1 MSQESNK
8 TKALR
13 RGKACLNCRYF
24 CFRPNWTKCD
34 GIRPICGQCQ
44 RVPKDDQCEYTDTMS
59 RTQELEHT
67 VFRLQSR
74 IDELQGTASSSNY
87 VAAPPGPPGSPFGG
101 SSADHVD
108 FRVSLRA
115 VIGKLLSG
123 LPGRANVY
131 AAKARANLHL
141 QEPPL
146 GMIRMLFVYASCV
159 IDRELI
165 KTSSL
170 RYFLPHATQF
180 GFFLHPVRFHDAT
193 VLPLPFGD
201 ERRPSPGLLCVV
213 YLWGVHLS
221 QAQPL
226 LSSEP
231 VFLKRAQQHI
241 TTAISAQTSPAH
253 ILHAIQAQVLLSTYL
268 FRTKHFLEAEFYANG
283 AATLALGYQLH
294 KVRSARPGTPP
305 LLGVPMLLE
314 MYPIPPADAVEE
326 GERIRGFWAVAC
338 LQSNLKI
345 ALNSSRNAFCILESL
360 DSDIDTPWPLE
371 IADYEAG
378 MLPPG
383 YLGQGTIRSFLTD
396 EPPPASPV
404 CALLAKATVLLHRA
418 VRLSSNWSP
427 NLSPQEFAAYMT
439 SYAWLDQR
447 ITRFW
452 EALPPIYSFY
462 ADPPSARTLV
472 VTHGLT
478 AATAIRLHRSPAAAD
493 PEAPSKC
500 LFAARAII
508 EYLGDTNVVDRVVAH
523 PMVGSLG
530 TMGCRVLMDE
540 IRKARGLRASWAARI
555 GGPMPPPNAEE
566 AALLSELRGG
576 LETMGVYAVGSP
588 LVEYQLNQLRQ
599 QYEAM

>member
-13 RGKACLNCRYF
+13 RGKACLNCRHLKI
-24 CFRPNWTKCD
+24 KCD

-87 VAAPPGPPGSPFGG
+87 VAAPPGPSGSPFSG
-101 SSADHVD
+101 SSAGSRSRPSSESS
-108 FRVSLRA
+108 FLEF
-115 VIGKLLSG
+115 
-123 LPGRANVY
+123 
-131 AAKARANLHL
+131 

-146 GMIRMLFVYASCV
+146 GMIRML
-159 IDRELI
+159 
-165 KTSSL
+165 L

-193 VLPLPFGD
+193 VLPFPFGD

-241 TTAISAQTSPAH
+241 TTEISAQTSPAH

-294 KVRSARPGTPP
+294 KIRSARPGTPP
-305 LLGVPMLLE
+305 LLGVPMLIE
-314 MYPIPPADAVEE
+314 MYPVPPADAVEE

-345 ALNSSRNAFCILESL
+345 ALSSSRNAFCILESL

-383 YLGQGTIRSFLTD
+383 YLGRETIRSFLTD

-478 AATAIRLHRSPAAAD
+478 AAAAIRLHRSPGTAD

-500 LFAARAII
+500 LFAARAIL
-508 EYLGDTNVVDRVVAH
+508 EYLGDTHVVDRVVAH

-540 IRKARGLRASWAARI
+540 IRKARGLRSSWAAHI

-566 AALLSELRGG
+566 AALLSDLRGG
-576 LETMGVYAVGSP
+576 LETMGMYAVGSP